1 MIVPLIHLNMFTGWL
16 FSVVFK
22 METEKEKLHKLLEQ
36 MLEDELQ
43 KIDQF
48 MSDIHMEFDKCL
60 SAGVLESEKTC
71 VTRAKEE
78 VIAPVSQLYLML
90 GHKVLAGF
98 NGVLLL
104 QT

>member
-1 MIVPLIHLNMFTGWL
+1 
-16 FSVVFK
+16 
-22 METEKEKLHKLLEQ
+22 METEKETLHKLLEQ
-36 MLEDELQ
+36 RLEDELQ
-43 KIDQF
+43 NIDQF

-78 VIAPVSQLYLML
+78 VIAPVSQWYLRL
-90 GHKVLAGF
+90 GHNVLAGF

>member
-1 MIVPLIHLNMFTGWL
+1 MNLPLHQLTEFTDWF

-22 METEKEKLHKLLEQ
+22 METEKETLHKLLEQ
-36 MLEDELQ
+36 RLEDELQ
-43 KIDQF
+43 NIDQF

-78 VIAPVSQLYLML
+78 VIAPVSQWYLML